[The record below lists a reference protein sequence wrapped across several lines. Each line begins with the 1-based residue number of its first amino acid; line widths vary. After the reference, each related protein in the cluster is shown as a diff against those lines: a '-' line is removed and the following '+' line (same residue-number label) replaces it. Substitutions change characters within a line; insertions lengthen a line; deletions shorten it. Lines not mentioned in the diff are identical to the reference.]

1 MAGLRTE
8 ESDRRSDTID
18 ENNLQHLGLSFNPPV
33 DTTEPSTG
41 SNSRHLLSTREY
53 TTQDTGSPPYNMKD
67 SHFAAQVSQKQPQ
80 KGLDKTETEGRTEDK
95 TETEGRTEASNVK
108 FEASVTSDDVAASFS
123 PSDPKLDVPLSQYAK
138 SVVYT
143 PQFPPP

>member
-80 KGLDKTETEGRTEDK
+80 KGLDKTETEGRTE
-95 TETEGRTEASNVK
+95 ASNVK

-143 PQFPPP
+143 PQFSPP